1 MQWHSEKR
9 GRKPSCY
16 RCGEKGQRKYKK
28 FTCKQCHHLAK
39 ACSGHSGEQKR
50 RQNRNILTKKI
61 CLYTTWEADDLSRIA
76 CVKVEIC
83 KKVKSMEVDTCV
95 ATSMQTYK
103 KLLPHVTMYQ
113 PSVRLV
119 TGTGEKIQIAW
130 GQCTVR
136 MKKNGPSL
144 LGRDWLEKILL
155 NWKDICINLVVRNT
169 KKGVEEVLRNYE
181 ALFREVLGRMKHL
194 TFSEGRCYSYVL

>member
-1 MQWHSEKR
+1 
-9 GRKPSCY
+9 
-16 RCGEKGQRKYKK
+16 
-28 FTCKQCHHLAK
+28 
-39 ACSGHSGEQKR
+39 
-50 RQNRNILTKKI
+50 
-61 CLYTTWEADDLSRIA
+61 
-76 CVKVEIC
+76 
-83 KKVKSMEVDTCV
+83 
-95 ATSMQTYK
+95 
-103 KLLPHVTMYQ
+103 MYQ

-119 TGTGEKIQIAW
+119 TGKGEKIQIAW

-181 ALFREVLGRMKHL
+181 ALLILER
-194 TFSEGRCYSYVL
+194 